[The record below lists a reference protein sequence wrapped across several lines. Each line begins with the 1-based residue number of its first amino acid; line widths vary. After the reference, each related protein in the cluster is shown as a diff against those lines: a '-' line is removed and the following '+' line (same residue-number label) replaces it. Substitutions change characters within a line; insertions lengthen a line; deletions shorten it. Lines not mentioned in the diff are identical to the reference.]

1 MDRIYWHLLLLFV
14 EGSSLQRCGLYFGPC
29 QIKLIMKAFKKLITE
44 VAKHFF
50 IVHLKALGNFFP
62 PPIKTM
68 CNYNSQVTLSL

>member
-14 EGSSLQRCGLYFGPC
+14 EGSSLQRCGLC

-44 VAKHFF
+44 VAKQFF
-50 IVHLKALGNFFP
+50 IVHLKALGIFS